1 MSVLRYFY
9 FASYFL
15 FLISLLIGV
24 IAISLMPLIGDDL
37 SNKFNV
43 LSSNNSIIEY
53 FKFNFY
59 NHTGRL
65 TQIILLF
72 LFFNYNPILII
83 SKILILPLFFILTY
97 LMWFVASNKFIKFN
111 DKDFWKYLI
120 FSLLLWLTL
129 PSISQTVVWTSG
141 STTYFYPSLISLIYL
156 TLFKFYVNISSST
169 NFYYKIFILF
179 LIFITGF
186 ISGSS
191 QIQIGLSILVILI
204 FWIFNAYTKLNKS
217 DFFALLITSL
227 GFFLGLILLLLAPG
241 NYERI
246 SNENE
251 LNNLSRIVIFLF
263 YVLSAPFKLGV
274 EDKGANLFLSII
286 LLLILFRSGTDHV
299 KNNIIKSAPF
309 LFSALASLFIFI
321 FVPFSVSPRTL
332 FFFNIFIFLFLL
344 KLFLSKEE
352 YQVNDFLKYF
362 IFISIIFIFF
372 IDIFTGFLANK
383 HYNKEYLLRIEK
395 IEIAKS
401 NNDVAEIEYYST
413 IPSRMTYI
421 QNPNHDKV
429 YVKYYS
435 KIYKTEVILKNN
447 NNKLPFSRNTLK
459 DFKYL
464 FE

>member
-1 MSVLRYFY
+1 MSIFRYFY
-9 FASYFL
+9 FGSYFL
-15 FLISLLIGV
+15 FIISLLIGV
-24 IAISLMPLIGDDL
+24 IAIYLMPLIGDDL

-43 LSSNNSIIEY
+43 LSYNNNIIEY

-59 NHTGRL
+59 HHTGRI

-72 LFFNYNPILII
+72 LFFNYNSFLII

-97 LMWFVASNKFIKFN
+97 LMWFVASNKFIKFH

-120 FSLLLWLTL
+120 FSLLLWLSL

-156 TLFKFYVNISSST
+156 SLFKFYVNISSSI
-169 NFYYKIFILF
+169 NFYYKILITL
-179 LIFITGF
+179 LIFIFGF
-186 ISGSS
+186 FSGSS
-191 QIQIGLSILVILI
+191 QIQIGISVLVILI
-204 FWIFNAYTKLNKS
+204 YWIFNEYKKLNKL
-217 DFFALLITSL
+217 DFFALLIASL
-227 GFFLGLILLLLAPG
+227 GFFLGFILLLSAPG

-246 SNENE
+246 SNEDE
-251 LNNLSRIVIFLF
+251 LSILSRISIFIF

-274 EDKGANLFLSII
+274 EDKGTNLFLST
-286 LLLILFRSGTDHV
+286 LLLFILFRSGIDLK

-309 LFSALASLFIFI
+309 LLSALASLFIFI
-321 FVPFSVSPRTL
+321 FVPFSTAPRTL

-344 KLFLSKEE
+344 KLFISKKEIK
-352 YQVNDFLKYF
+352 VINFFKYF
-362 IFISIIFIFF
+362 IFTGVISIFF
-372 IDIFTGFLANK
+372 IDTLTGFLANK
-383 HYNKEYLLRIEK
+383 SYNNEYLQRIEK

-401 NNDVAEIEYYST
+401 NNDIAEIEYYST

-421 QNPNHDKV
+421 QNPIHDLA

-435 KIYKTEVILKNN
+435 KIYKTNVILKNN
-447 NNKLPFSRNTLK
+447 TNKLPFSKNTLK